1 MPLRLSKRHDEAR
14 RFENLTELHLSLV
27 LGIFYIVFETEIS
40 RSFLVFTVLLDIS
53 WWMEKTGQIAALMSE
68 KKLVNDGRLLMPVEV
83 RENADVK
90 EVLVL
95 IGTGGGQER
104 RH

>member
-1 MPLRLSKRHDEAR
+1 
-14 RFENLTELHLSLV
+14 
-27 LGIFYIVFETEIS
+27 
-40 RSFLVFTVLLDIS
+40 
-53 WWMEKTGQIAALMSE
+53 MEKTGQIAALMSE

-95 IGTGGGQER
+95 IGTGGAGAQALMEGRGGQ
-104 RH
+104 